1 MIDIGLSSCPRME
14 TTVMD
19 TKNNQVINIKSRRKS
34 KLQKLKEKVL
44 LVHFIFANQ
53 NTIEC
58 VIGFW
63 ISSRSIKSGSQSSS
77 SYISANR

>member
-1 MIDIGLSSCPRME
+1 ME
-14 TTVMD
+14 TKVMD
-19 TKNNQVINIKSRRKS
+19 TKNNQVINIKSRRKA
-34 KLQKLKEKVL
+34 KMQKFKEKVL
-44 LVHFIFANQ
+44 LLHFFANQ

-63 ISSRSIKSGSQSSS
+63 ISSGSIKSGSQSSS